1 MPNDQQMTE
10 LTGELRLLREHI
22 EVLREVLD
30 EIRSELRWANNN
42 AHDLPGDDAMT
53 LIRRVTS
60 MSSDPAAVDFKVN
73 DVEPEVI
80 AQLREAVASPSV
92 QQELF

>member
-1 MPNDQQMTE
+1 MPNDQQITE
-10 LTGELRLLREHI
+10 LTGEIRLLREHI
-22 EVLREVLD
+22 EVLRKVLD

-42 AHDLPGDDAMT
+42 ALDFPGEGSMA

-73 DVEPEVI
+73 DMEPELI
-80 AQLREAVASPSV
+80 AQLREAVASLSV